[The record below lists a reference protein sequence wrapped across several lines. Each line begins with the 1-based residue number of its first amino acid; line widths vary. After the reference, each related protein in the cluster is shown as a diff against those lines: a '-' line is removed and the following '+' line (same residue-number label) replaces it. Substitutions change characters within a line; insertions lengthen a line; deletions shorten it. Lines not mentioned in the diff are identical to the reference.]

1 MNYMYKIP
9 KDINENRICLLGK
22 IKLSGK
28 IMCFMN
34 LLISVLLITAHMSN
48 VVPSFFEVIGEVWF
62 LLPFALILLIPMYLV
77 YWVGVVIFPIGFIIT
92 VYNIIT
98 EYRLYKLYRKN
109 RKSYFIKKR

>member
-1 MNYMYKIP
+1 MYIIP

-48 VVPSFFEVIGEVWF
+48 VIPSFFEVIGEIWF

-77 YWVGVVIFPIGFIIT
+77 YWVGIVIFPISLIIT
-92 VYNIIT
+92 AYNIIT
-98 EYRLYKLYRKN
+98 ECRLFKVYRKN
-109 RKSYFIKKR
+109 QKSCFIKKR